1 MSNVNKERE
10 LKQIEKRI
18 MILEALKNSYKENEQ
33 SSEHLLAMLKE
44 KRRKILAGE
53 DERKV
58 SILKGGGNGMDKVH
72 AIRFRIG
79 QLNKAIVKAEMTIEE
94 LRSKAE
100 GTSISYEPRVRGGN
114 QLGMSDAVAEIADL
128 EANIEQMKKT
138 KRMLE
143 QLLQMGESQ

>member
-18 MILEALKNSYKENEQ
+18 MILEALKNSYNENKQ
-33 SSEHLLAMLKE
+33 SSEQLIAVLKE

-53 DERKV
+53 DDRKV
-58 SILKGGGNGMDKVH
+58 SILKGGGNGMDKLQ

-79 QLNKAIVKAEMTIEE
+79 QLNKAIVEAEMTIEE
-94 LRSKAE
+94 LRTKAE
-100 GTSISYEPRVRGGN
+100 GTSISYEPRVRGGD
-114 QLGMSDAVAEIADL
+114 QLGMSDTVAEIADL

-143 QLLQMGESQ
+143 NLIKKS